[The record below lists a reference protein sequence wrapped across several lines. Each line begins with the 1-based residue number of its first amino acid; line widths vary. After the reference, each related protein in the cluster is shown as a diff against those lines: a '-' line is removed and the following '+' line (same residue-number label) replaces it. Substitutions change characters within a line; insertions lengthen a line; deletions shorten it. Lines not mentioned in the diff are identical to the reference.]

1 MKIIDSNSLY
11 KTLDNL
17 NQRFLNN
24 EQLTLKERT
33 EVAHWISG
41 RQGLKGTYAGMPA
54 PSEIDFRGIKLFT
67 GEYINSIASI
77 GHILGEESLRA
88 LYLLNINDDRTNSV
102 IKGFKSGL
110 YKAIKKQYS
119 LGRYAEGTFCC
130 GKCTAAL
137 WRNLSAE
144 GVKKNKQSLV
154 AGIKY
159 LKSLRDGKGKY
170 KRFPFFYTILA
181 LSDINLPEAKAEIE
195 YASDL
200 LRRYVNRKGN
210 DDIYGKR
217 KKAVSIK
224 ALELIS

>member
-11 KTLDNL
+11 RTLDNL

-24 EQLTLKERT
+24 DKLTLKERT
-33 EVAHWISG
+33 EAAHWISA
-41 RQGLKGTYAGMPA
+41 RQGLKGSYAGMPA
-54 PSEIDFRGIKLFT
+54 PAEKDFNGIRLFT
-67 GEYINSIASI
+67 GEYIDSIASI

-88 LYLLNINDDRTNSV
+88 LYLLNINDDRTSKV
-102 IKGFKSGL
+102 MTGFKSGL

-144 GVKKNKQSLV
+144 GVNKNKKSLV
-154 AGIKY
+154 SGIKY
-159 LKSLRDGKGKY
+159 LKSHRDGKGKY

-181 LSDINLPEAKAEIE
+181 LSDINLPESKAEIE
-195 YASDL
+195 YASVL
-200 LRRYVNRKGN
+200 LRKYVNRKETDDVYGN
-210 DDIYGKR
+210 R
-217 KKAVSIK
+217 KKVISYK